1 MAVSIVKANI
11 WHHVKRTV
19 ATSIIQ
25 SSHPVVF
32 TMRSFVHN
40 RSRTTSQARL
50 TSTAHTTI
58 VGTQSTAA
66 ATFGSCRWRIIVT
79 RRTWGQD
86 NYGRDPMETL
96 ARETGRVL
104 GEQKPKTIPSLVA
117 KAWCCTVDEYCKE
130 LMGHLTAAFKG
141 LPKAHIPA
149 YSRYPNCEHVAGY
162 STVPYQAHEINKRI
176 LQNSK
181 RAKWRSRGLY
191 LDSHGQFIAL
201 FRRTEDLANAQKI
214 GYLQDI
220 YSPWPSPKPC
230 LLTSLPSSA

>member
-1 MAVSIVKANI
+1 MVVSAIQANI
-11 WHHVKRTV
+11 WYHVKRTV

-32 TMRSFVHN
+32 TRRSFVHS
-40 RSRTTSQARL
+40 RSRTTIQARL
-50 TSTAHTTI
+50 TSTEHTTM

-79 RRTWGQD
+79 HRTWGQD
-86 NYGRDPMETL
+86 NYGRDPIETL
-96 ARETGRVL
+96 VRETGRVM
-104 GEQKPKTIPSLVA
+104 GKQKPKTITSSVA
-117 KAWCCTVDEYCKE
+117 KAWCCTVDEYRKE
-130 LMGHLTAAFKG
+130 LMGHLTAASKG

-149 YSRYPNCEHVAGY
+149 HSRYPNCEHVAGY

-191 LDSHGQFIAL
+191 LDSHGPFIDL
-201 FRRTEDLANAQKI
+201 FCRNGRSGQCSKDRVPA
-214 GYLQDI
+214 G
-220 YSPWPSPKPC
+220 
-230 LLTSLPSSA
+230 